1 MHKQAASNLDPQIKV
16 FGVGCPKFVPLIETG
31 HIHDDAIDEAVQEYA
46 DKFKTSDIHSLILG
60 CTHYPIISEVL
71 TKHFGKDVAL
81 INPALETAKDAATI
95 LTKIIYSI
103 HKNNLVLLNYAFLPN
118 RIILKNG

>member
-46 DKFKTSDIHSLILG
+46 ESLKLAIFTL
-60 CTHYPIISEVL
+60 
-71 TKHFGKDVAL
+71 
-81 INPALETAKDAATI
+81 
-95 LTKIIYSI
+95 
-103 HKNNLVLLNYAFLPN
+103 
-118 RIILKNG
+118 